1 MQATF
6 THLIGPRKGER
17 KTFDADTISI
27 GRAPDNMLCLG
38 DDERRVSS
46 HHAEIRR
53 RGDHFVLHDLG
64 STNGTMING
73 RRVIT
78 SEIHE
83 DDLLEFGAGGPLLR
97 LGIESDGEIAAAAH
111 VSDND
116 HLMSQ
121 SAVEKLVERAF
132 HNRISNRWL
141 IVALVAAM
149 AIGAVA
155 GIWLSPR
162 LDPSRR
168 GEMSFAAVAAR
179 NHSAVV
185 FIRTEFEL
193 VEANGHVTIA
203 YARTGSGF
211 VVSRDGLV
219 VTNRHVVR
227 DWEYNKPAPGLTG
240 RATKIEVV
248 FPGQKSEEAIT
259 ATVHRLTETAETDL
273 AILKIDPPSDLSIIY
288 GLESDLEHTKQG
300 DEVAVIG
307 YPLGMDLLR
316 RTGDDRLET
325 SLSTGVVSRVS
336 RDFIQLYLR
345 AYNGNSGGPVLNRRG
360 RVIGI
365 LTANVGSAQDIA
377 FCIPVD
383 AALKMLGEES
393 RYSDSK
399 IENKSFVERAAKGR
413 N

>member
-1 MQATF
+1 MHATF
-6 THLIGPRKGER
+6 THLIGSRKGNCE
-17 KTFDADTISI
+17 KFDADAISI
-27 GRAPDNMLCLG
+27 GRAANNMLCLG
-38 DDERRVSS
+38 DSERRVSS

-53 RGDHFVLHDLG
+53 RGDHYVLHDLG

-73 RRVIT
+73 RRVIA
-78 SEIHE
+78 SEIH
-83 DDLLEFGAGGPLLR
+83 DSDLLEFGAGGPLLR
-97 LGIESDGEIAAAAH
+97 FGLECNTEMAAVAQIPDKDQNH
-111 VSDND
+111 PI
-116 HLMSQ
+116 SQ
-121 SAVEKLVERAF
+121 SVVETTGDRAF
-132 HNRISNRWL
+132 NNRIGNRWL
-141 IVALVAAM
+141 IVALAAAM

-168 GEMSFAAVAAR
+168 GEMSFTAVAAR

-193 VEANGHVTIA
+193 VQTNGQSAIS

-211 VVSRDGLV
+211 VVSKSGLV

-240 RATKIEVV
+240 RATKIEVI
-248 FPGQKSEEAIT
+248 FPGRKREEAVA
-259 ATVHRLTETAETDL
+259 ATLYRLTDNTDTDL
-273 AILKIDPPSDLSIIY
+273 AILKIDPPSDLSIVY
-288 GLESDLEHTKQG
+288 GLETSLESIKQG

-307 YPLGMDLLR
+307 YPLGLDLLR
-316 RTGDDRLET
+316 YTGDDRLET

-360 RVIGI
+360 KVIGI
-365 LTANVGSAQDIA
+365 LTANIGNAQDIA
-377 FCIPVD
+377 LCIPVD
-383 AALKMLGEES
+383 AALQMIGDEEIGS
-393 RYSDSK
+393 LKKLSVSTG
-399 IENKSFVERAAKGR
+399 SGL
-413 N
+413 